1 VKTIAQY
8 IRPHY
13 GIIAWTMV
21 LKLVAA
27 MMDLLIPSFLARII
41 DGALPSGD
49 RRQVFFW
56 GGMMAVCAVVSMVTN
71 LSANRTAG
79 RTSSNITRVLR
90 RDLFEKISHLSARQL
105 DQLTVPSAV
114 SRLTSDTYN
123 LNHLFNRTQR
133 LGVRAP
139 ILLVGGLAITLA
151 MDAALT
157 LVLLL
162 TLPFITL
169 IVYTVTK
176 KSVPLYM
183 RQQGVL
189 DRMVRT
195 VQENV
200 TGVRVIKA
208 LSKEDYEKERFDK
221 VNLELADTERKAAS
235 VMAATNPSTGFVL
248 NIGLTMVV
256 VAGAW
261 LVNAGRSSTGNIIAF
276 LNYFTIILYAMLG
289 ITRIF
294 VMFSRGAAS
303 ALRVEEVLAL
313 EEDLIVL
320 PAGEKEDTPW
330 HIEFRDVSFSYNK
343 SVDNLS
349 HINFALKRGETLG
362 ILGATG
368 SGKTTLVYLLL
379 RFYDVDSGQVLLD
392 GEDIRTIPRERLH
405 RMFGV
410 AFQNDFIMGDTLRRN
425 IDYFRGIPEDRL
437 LEAARDAQ
445 ADAFI
450 AELPDGLDHV
460 AAMRGNDLSGGQKQ
474 RILISRALA
483 GQPDVLILDDSSSAL
498 DYRTDAALRKALS
511 ERYAGVTKVIV
522 AQRISSIKGADHIL
536 VLDDGQAVGYG
547 THDELMRSCEA
558 YRSIGETQMGLEGG
572 GADE

>member
-1 VKTIAQY
+1 MKTIAQY

-90 RDLFEKISHLSARQL
+90 RDLFEKISHLSAQQL
-105 DQLTVPSAV
+105 DKLTVPSAV

-410 AFQNDFIMGDTLRRN
+410 AFQNDFIMGDSLRRN

>member
-1 VKTIAQY
+1 MKTIAQY

-90 RDLFEKISHLSARQL
+90 RDLFKKISHLSAQQL

>member
-1 VKTIAQY
+1 MKTIAQY

-90 RDLFEKISHLSARQL
+90 RDLFKKISHLSAQQL

-169 IVYTVTK
+169 IVYVVTK

-235 VMAATNPSTGFVL
+235 VMAVTNPSTGFVL

>member
-276 LNYFTIILYAMLG
+276 LNYFTIILNAMLG

-405 RMFGV
+405 RIFGV

-425 IDYFRGIPEDRL
+425 IDYFRGIPEARL

-445 ADAFI
+445 AGAFI

-536 VLDDGQAVGYG
+536 VLDDGQAIGYG
-547 THDELMRSCEA
+547 THDELMQSCEA

>member
-1 VKTIAQY
+1 MKTIAQY

-90 RDLFEKISHLSARQL
+90 RDLFEKISHLSAQQL
-105 DQLTVPSAV
+105 DKLTVPSAV

-276 LNYFTIILYAMLG
+276 LNYFTIILNAMLG

>member
-1 VKTIAQY
+1 MKTIAQY

-235 VMAATNPSTGFVL
+235 VMAVTNPSTGFVL

-425 IDYFRGIPEDRL
+425 IDYFRGIPEARL

-445 ADAFI
+445 AGAFI